1 MKIEVKYIN
10 AYAEIT
16 EFYDGNES
24 ADKNLYNFSPFFTLI
39 KNGQKNS
46 FEFQTKKA
54 PLFYRMIHFNAKKHR
69 HFCLNFRPKNLVFC
83 VPPNSTT
90 DNEKLR

>member
-10 AYAEIT
+10 AYAETT
-16 EFYDGNES
+16 EFYDENES

-46 FEFQTKKA
+46 FEFSSQKK
-54 PLFYRMIHFNAKKHR
+54 LHFFYRMIHFNAKR
-69 HFCLNFRPKNLVFC
+69 LFCLNFRPKNLVFC